1 MEYKNPLKPTGLRG
15 FTFNDFV
22 HDFKVVGHGVSVFD
36 HFYKCLSP
44 SVRHFFGMAVD
55 SGDLGGAES
64 RVE

>member
-1 MEYKNPLKPTGLRG
+1 MDYRNPLKPTDLRG

-44 SVRHFFGMAVD
+44 
-55 SGDLGGAES
+55 
-64 RVE
+64 